1 MLTTLAQ
8 RIKMLIPE
16 GVTQDQFAA
25 DADVPVPTFKRWLAG
40 GSAPK
45 LDAIIRI
52 KESTGCDL
60 NWLITGK
67 GTPGLGGG
75 ADLQLVRRF
84 KVNASAG
91 DGATVDEEQ
100 QIEPIAFRKEWL
112 QKHIGVPARNLSVIE
127 ARGDSMEPTIRDGSL
142 VLINHQVEQIE
153 NDGIYAFSIDD
164 TLYIKRIQKLPDG
177 RLRVKSD
184 NDFYD
189 DLFIE
194 YPPAENFRIIGQIKW
209 AANTY

>member
-1 MLTTLAQ
+1 MVTTLAQ
-8 RIKMLIPE
+8 RMKLLIPA
-16 GVTQDQFAA
+16 GVTQDKFAA
-25 DADVPVPTFKRWLAG
+25 DAGVPIPTFKRWLSG
-40 GSAPK
+40 GSPPK

-84 KVNASAG
+84 DVNASAG
-91 DGATVDEEQ
+91 NGTLVEQ
-100 QIEPIAFRKEWL
+100 ELQARPIAFRKDWL
-112 QKHIGVPARNLSVIE
+112 QRHIGVPARHLSVIV

-142 VLINHQVEQIE
+142 VLVNHLVERIE

-177 RLRVKSD
+177 RLQVKSD

-189 DLFIE
+189 DLYIE
-194 YPPAENFRIIGQIKW
+194 NPPDDNFRIIGQIKW